1 MSVLL
6 LICGLVGVASLLGG
20 ALNALAKVVVALLK
34 YVVGPLAIL
43 LIILYCMKYG
53 I

>member
-1 MSVLL
+1 MGF
-6 LICGLVGVASLLGG
+6 LILVCAVVGTIAILGG

-34 YVVGPLAIL
+34 YVVGPLTVL
-43 LIILYCMKYG
+43 FIILYCMKYG